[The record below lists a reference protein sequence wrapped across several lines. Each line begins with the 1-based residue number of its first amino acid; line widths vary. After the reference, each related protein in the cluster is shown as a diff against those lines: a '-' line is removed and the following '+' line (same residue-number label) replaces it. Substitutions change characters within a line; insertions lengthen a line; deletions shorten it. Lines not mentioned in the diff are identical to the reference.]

1 MSIAY
6 VSNETAKPT
15 GRQVYKACALAL
27 AALGVEFPRTRG
39 EASELIGR
47 LQSIATESAVSA
59 AAAHDDIP
67 F

>member
-6 VSNETAKPT
+6 VSHETAKPT

-27 AALGVEFPRTRG
+27 AALGVEFPRTRS

-47 LQSIATESAVSA
+47 LQSIATESAVSRA
-59 AAAHDDIP
+59 TDPDDCP